1 MCKLSLV
8 QSSSSDF
15 GGFQTRS
22 SYKHRW
28 KKANPDTLLAFQKPA
43 PKAQEK
49 ADGLSF
55 GQETSVW
62 PISTNDHRK
71 LTKRA
76 AFWQTLRPSALRNPK
91 LVPVR
96 RPNLTNL
103 RLFWGWVL
111 NVEPSP
117 SYWTFKIFE
126 SLKRI
131 FPKRRWLKVTV
142 AASVKGFIFYTTSFF
157 VCVRNVCTG
166 KMLKFHQFRNSFK
179 HSSVPKPFEAS
190 WKPLKRFGSHQKL
203 FSR

>member
-28 KKANPDTLLAFQKPA
+28 TKANADTLLAFQKPA

-71 LTKRA
+71 PTKWA

-96 RPNLTNL
+96 RPNLTNFKAFL
-103 RLFWGWVL
+103 RLGVECRTVSFLL
-111 NVEPSP
+111 NLQNL
-117 SYWTFKIFE
+117 WIFE
-126 SLKRI
+126 ANVFKETMAESDSGCLREGVYFLYHIVFRLCEK
-131 FPKRRWLKVTV
+131 
-142 AASVKGFIFYTTSFF
+142 
-157 VCVRNVCTG
+157 CVYWQN
-166 KMLKFHQFRNSFK
+166 
-179 HSSVPKPFEAS
+179 A
-190 WKPLKRFGSHQKL
+190 
-203 FSR
+203 